1 MNRRSKMEL
10 KSYQKRLYAEIDL
23 DAVKHNYFT
32 ARASCPGKAVMCV
45 IKANAYGH
53 GAVELGTLYE
63 SLGAEMLAVSNVEEG
78 MELRRAGISIP
89 ILNLGYAPAECADVL
104 AKENIEQCLLSLD
117 HARALSA
124 AAKAAGVTVNVH
136 LKIDTGM
143 GRIGFLCRSEEENEL
158 DELLCAARL
167 DSLSVVG
174 AFTHLAVADTGDA
187 GEEYTR
193 GQAKMFNFAIE
204 FLKKNGID
212 PGLLHLS
219 NSAAIYEYPDLAIN
233 VIRPGISLY
242 GETASHDYRSTPDL
256 KVTCTMR
263 TTVAYVKN
271 VHKGESVGYGRAF
284 IADRDMR
291 IATLPVGYSDGL
303 LRGYSY
309 GKGIFTVNGKPC
321 PVVGRMC
328 MDQTM
333 IDVTDAGEV
342 TLGTPVTLF
351 GNGAVKT
358 AGTLADTVATIP
370 HENITNISRRVPRV
384 YIEGGKIVKITD
396 YMID

>member
-23 DAVKHNYFT
+23 DAVKHNYLA
-32 ARASCPGKAVMCV
+32 ARASCPGKIVMCV

-53 GAVELGTLYE
+53 GAVELGQLYV
-63 SLGAEMLAVSNVEEG
+63 SLGAEMLAVSNIEEG
-78 MELRRAGISIP
+78 MELRRAGISVP
-89 ILNLGYAPAECADVL
+89 ILNLGYAPAECADIL
-104 AKENIEQCLLSLD
+104 ASENIEQCLPSLEY
-117 HARALSA
+117 ARALSA
-124 AAKAAGVTVNVH
+124 AASNAGVTVRVH

-158 DELLCAARL
+158 EELLSAARL
-167 DSLSVVG
+167 SSLSVVG
-174 AFTHLAVADTGDA
+174 SFTHLAIADTGEA

-204 FLKKNGID
+204 YLKKNGVD

-233 VIRPGISLY
+233 AIRPGISLY
-242 GETASHDYRSTPDL
+242 GETASHDYRYTPDL
-256 KVTCTMR
+256 KVTCTLR
-263 TTVAYVKN
+263 TYVAYVKN
-271 VHKGESVGYGRAF
+271 IRKGDSVGYGRAF
-284 IADRDMR
+284 VADKDMR
-291 IATLPVGYSDGL
+291 VATLPVGYSDGL

-321 PVVGRMC
+321 PVLGRMC

-342 TLGTPVTLF
+342 SLGTPVTIF

-358 AGTLADTVATIP
+358 AGTLADTVGTIP

-384 YIEGGKIVKITD
+384 YIEGGRIVKITD
-396 YMID
+396 YMVD

>member
-53 GAVELGTLYE
+53 GAVELAELYT
-63 SLGAEMLAVSNVEEG
+63 SLGAEMFAISNIEEA
-78 MELRRAGISIP
+78 MELRRAGITLP
-89 ILNLGYAPAECADVL
+89 ILNLGYAPAECADIL
-104 AKENIEQCLLSLD
+104 AAENIEQCVFSLEY
-117 HARALSA
+117 AKALSEA
-124 AAKAAGVTVNVH
+124 ARAAGVTVRVH

-143 GRIGFLCRSEEENEL
+143 GRIGFVCRSEAENEL
-158 DELLCAARL
+158 DELLSAARL
-167 DSLSVVG
+167 SSLSVVG
-174 AFTHLAVADTGDA
+174 TFTHLAIADAGDA
-187 GEEYTR
+187 GDEYTR
-193 GQAKMFNFAIE
+193 NQAKMFDLAVDH
-204 FLKKNGID
+204 LRKNGVD

-233 VIRPGISLY
+233 AIRPGISLY

-284 IADRDMR
+284 IADKDMR
-291 IATLPVGYSDGL
+291 IATIPVGYSDGL

-333 IDVTDAGEV
+333 IDVTDAGDV
-342 TLGTPVTLF
+342 TLDTPVILF

-358 AGTLADTVATIP
+358 AGTLADTVGTIP

>member
-23 DAVKHNYFT
+23 DAVKHNYL
-32 ARASCPGKAVMCV
+32 AAKASCPGKAVMCV

-53 GAVELGTLYE
+53 GAVELAELYT
-63 SLGAEMLAVSNVEEG
+63 SLGAEMFAISNIEEA
-78 MELRRAGISIP
+78 MELRRAGITLP
-89 ILNLGYAPAECADVL
+89 ILNLGYAPAECADIL
-104 AKENIEQCLLSLD
+104 AGENIEQCVFSLEY
-117 HARALSA
+117 AKALSEA
-124 AAKAAGVTVNVH
+124 ARAAGVTVRVH

-143 GRIGFLCRSEEENEL
+143 GRIGFVCRSEAENEF
-158 DELLCAARL
+158 DELLSAARL
-167 DSLSVVG
+167 SSLSVVG
-174 AFTHLAVADTGDA
+174 TFTHLAIADAGDA

-193 GQAKMFNFAIE
+193 GQAKMFDLAVDH
-204 FLKKNGID
+204 LRKNGVD

-233 VIRPGISLY
+233 AIRPGISLY

-284 IADRDMR
+284 IADKDMR
-291 IATLPVGYSDGL
+291 IATIPVGYSDGL

-342 TLGTPVTLF
+342 TLDTPVILF

-358 AGTLADTVATIP
+358 AGTLADTVGTIP

-396 YMID
+396 YMVD

>member
-1 MNRRSKMEL
+1 MEL

-23 DAVKHNYFT
+23 DAVKHNYLA
-32 ARASCPGKAVMCV
+32 ARASCPGKIVMCV

-53 GAVELGTLYE
+53 GAVELGKLYE
-63 SLGAEMLAVSNVEEG
+63 SLGAEMLAVSNIEEA
-78 MELRRAGISIP
+78 MELRRAGISVP
-89 ILNLGYAPAECADVL
+89 ILNLGYAPAECADIL
-104 AKENIEQCLLSLD
+104 ANENIEQCLPSLEY
-117 HARALSA
+117 
-124 AAKAAGVTVNVH
+124 
-136 LKIDTGM
+136 

-158 DELLCAARL
+158 EELLTAARL
-167 DSLSVVG
+167 SSLSVVG
-174 AFTHLAVADTGDA
+174 AFTHLAIADTGDA

-204 FLKKNGID
+204 HLKKNGID

-233 VIRPGISLY
+233 AIRPGISLY

-256 KVTCTMR
+256 KVTCTLR
-263 TTVAYVKN
+263 TYVAYVKN
-271 VHKGESVGYGRAF
+271 IRKGDSVGYGRAF
-284 IADRDMR
+284 VADKDMR
-291 IATLPVGYSDGL
+291 VATIPVGYSDGL

-321 PVVGRMC
+321 PVLGRMC

-342 TLGTPVTLF
+342 SLGTPVTIF

-358 AGTLADTVATIP
+358 AGTLADTVGTIP

-384 YIEGGKIVKITD
+384 YFEGGRIVKITD
-396 YMID
+396 YMVD